1 MPNFPIP
8 AWTLERSDSDLDLVA
23 AHCSGDADAFAV
35 LMSRHQ
41 HHIGAVAQRMCGAND
56 RYDVV
61 QESAVRIWRA
71 LHTFRGECS
80 VATWIHRITVNVC
93 LDRLRAARPVVPE
106 ENPGDWADPRDE
118 YFLVDVRTT
127 VVSALKRLPVDQR
140 VAIVLVDIKGL
151 SVDEAAA
158 ELACPV
164 GTIKSR
170 CARGRAKLAR
180 LLSEPM
186 P

>member
-8 AWTLERSDSDLDLVA
+8 AWTLDCTDSDKDLIA
-23 AHCSGDADAFAV
+23 AHRAGDSNAFV
-35 LMSRHQ
+35 ILMARHQ
-41 HHIGAVAQRMCGAND
+41 QRINAVATRMCCMND
-56 RYDVV
+56 RADVV
-61 QESAVRIWRA
+61 QETAVRIWRA

-80 VATWIHRITVNVC
+80 VATWIHRIAVNVC
-93 LDRLRAARPVVPE
+93 LDRLRATPPVVAHE
-106 ENPGDWADPRDE
+106 TTEWADPQDD
-118 YFLVDVRTT
+118 YFVVDLRRT
-127 VVSALKRLPVDQR
+127 VVAALKRLPEDQR
-140 VAIVLVDIKGL
+140 MAIVLVDIRGW

-158 ELACPV
+158 QLHCPV